1 MQGNIDI
8 VTLLSLVVAIIVI
21 LKLRSV
27 LGRRTNEDEA
37 RIDRQMR
44 GACNCG
50 SVAFEIDAEL
60 LVRGVREEHEPSPRD
75 AARR

>member
-44 GACNCG
+44 RALMFILQKR
-50 SVAFEIDAEL
+50 VADIFERQTL
-60 LVRGVREEHEPSPRD
+60 QV
-75 AARR
+75 